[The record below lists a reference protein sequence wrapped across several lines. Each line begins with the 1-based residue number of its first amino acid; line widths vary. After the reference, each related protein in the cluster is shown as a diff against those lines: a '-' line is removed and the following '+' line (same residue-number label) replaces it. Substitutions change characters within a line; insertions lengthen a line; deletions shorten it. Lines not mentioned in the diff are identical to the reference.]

1 MIQISET
8 IDRRSLE
15 AAVLGSMVLYGS
27 SETAEYAA
35 SELDGTE
42 FMLPGHRAIF
52 RAVGLMTQRG
62 IPVDAI
68 TLADELIRVGDYEQ
82 AGGAA
87 GLAEVF
93 EAVPHSEH
101 CRFYVQQL
109 QALYRRD
116 GLAVISERLKGLA
129 QDPACDPS
137 DTITMIVNELET
149 MRAGTT
155 RRSELITAAAAL
167 EAFDNRNKDPRQ
179 TISTGL
185 SQLDR
190 IFCGGLRPGQ
200 LVVIGGRPGFGKS
213 ALMGQMILNAG
224 RSQRAGLMASLE
236 MTAGEIA
243 GRGLMTIDRRQFAQL
258 PVWFAECSQFTKL
271 EALLRLARRRHSIQ
285 LAAVDYL
292 QLIETPIGRNELR
305 ERQVATMSRGLKRL
319 AMELQIP
326 ILLGSQL
333 NRESEKRGRP
343 SLADLR
349 ESGAIEQDADIVVL
363 LSGDAETD
371 ERELIVAKHRGGAC
385 GIVRAT
391 FDRPKFWFNDSV
403 EPWTGSL

>member
-1 MIQISET
+1 MNQGSET

-15 AAVLGSMVLYGS
+15 AAVIGSMVLFGS
-27 SETAEYAA
+27 TETAEYAA
-35 SELDGTE
+35 SELDGKE
-42 FMLPGHRAIF
+42 FILPAHRVIF
-52 RAVGLMTQRG
+52 RAVVSMTQRG
-62 IPVDAI
+62 IPLDAI
-68 TLADELIRVGDYEQ
+68 TLADELVRVGDFEQ
-82 AGGAA
+82 AGGVL
-87 GLAEVF
+87 GLADII
-93 EAVPHSEH
+93 EAVPHSAH
-101 CRFYVQQL
+101 CRFYVEQL

-116 GLAVISERLKGLA
+116 CLAVVSERLKGLA
-129 QDPACDPS
+129 KDPAYDPC

-155 RRSELITAAAAL
+155 RSSELITAADAL
-167 EAFDNRNKDPRQ
+167 EAFDIRNKDPRQ

-185 SQLDR
+185 NELDR

-213 ALMGQMILNAG
+213 ALMGQMILNAA

-243 GRGLMTIDRRQFAQL
+243 GRGLKTIDRRQFEQL
-258 PVWFAECSQFTKL
+258 PVWFAECSQFAKL

-292 QLIETPIGRNELR
+292 QLIETPIGRNDLR

-349 ESGAIEQDADIVVL
+349 ESGAIEQDADIVIL
-363 LSGDAETD
+363 LGGDTETD
-371 ERELIVAKHRGGAC
+371 KRELIVAKHRGGPC
-385 GIVRAT
+385 GTVRTT
-391 FDRPKFWFNDSV
+391 FDRPKFWFNDFD
-403 EPWTGSL
+403 EHGDWNL